1 MSSTCQLFWV
11 TSVRILSKSASNKT
25 RSYPMTSG
33 NSKDSL
39 NISLQVLNAICHWA
53 SCFFSISLT
62 WTVWLTHH
70 HIPTSL
76 FKKNVFPQVI
86 ILWCLERHTITC
98 LLCSHILFL
107 FFCAKCKID
116 EPKTFLW
123 SFVINTQNML
133 LELPQIWFSFKPE
146 RKTFRKFAEVF
157 SEKKSLSQ
165 WDIFWEF
172 LRNTNVIFMERFG
185 NIHWYNLVPAPCY
198 VTLTTA
204 CIRVVMSGDVLKR
217 RMMKGGKVVEEKR
230 EKLFCQI
237 QAFSSTTFS
246 FLP

>member
-1 MSSTCQLFWV
+1 
-11 TSVRILSKSASNKT
+11 
-25 RSYPMTSG
+25 MTSG
-33 NSKDSL
+33 NSEDGV
-39 NISLQVLNAICHWA
+39 NISLQVLNATCHWA

-76 FKKNVFPQVI
+76 SKKNVFPQVI
-86 ILWCLERHTITC
+86 INFFLMVSWTAHYNMSPVL
-98 LLCSHILFL
+98 SHSFL
-107 FFCAKCKID
+107 IFCAKCKID

-165 WDIFWEF
+165 WDIIWEF

-185 NIHWYNLVPAPCY
+185 NIHWYNLVSAPCY

-204 CIRVVMSGDVLKR
+204 CIRVVMSGDALKR